1 MSTWKD
7 QLWNK
12 LEQIE
17 TRFDQ
22 LKLDIGTRNKSIGEL
37 QVIPYRGYCNGKRL
51 YCRGRVLESPEIVPN
66 LQDGKWQNFVNVY
79 KRFESDEI
87 PNAHVRISY
96 DEHTFELTT
105 DEEGYYILNIELPT
119 PSLHKTLWQPLKIE
133 LLDAPVPFDGTIVT
147 TGEILTPIPDT
158 QIGIISD
165 MDDTVIKTDVVSK
178 SRMLYHTFFHNAYS
192 RLAFK
197 GVAAFYWAL
206 RKGMDGEQNN
216 PVFYVSN
223 SPWNLYD
230 LLEDFLDHND
240 IPKGPIFLRDFGM
253 HKNEQAIKYKT
264 HKHNE
269 VLRILLS
276 YPNLKFI
283 LIGDSGEK
291 DLNIYLEV
299 ARAFPNRIAAIYIR
313 KVEDR
318 KRNDR
323 IAALAEKEEE
333 VPVFLFDN
341 SFDAAKHAAKH
352 RFISPGWLVKV
363 KHSMD
368 ESVSLMDDWF
378 DED

>member
-1 MSTWKD
+1 MTTWKD
-7 QLWNK
+7 HLWKK

-17 TRFDQ
+17 VRFDE
-22 LKLDIGTRNKSIGEL
+22 LKLNIGTRNRSIGEL
-37 QVIPYRGYCNGKRL
+37 QVVPYRGYCNGKRL
-51 YCRGRVLESPEIVPN
+51 YCRGRVLENPEIVPN
-66 LQDGKWQNFVNVY
+66 LEDGKWKNFVNVY

-87 PNAHVRISY
+87 PNAHVQVSF
-96 DEHTFELTT
+96 DEHTFDLTT
-105 DEEGYYILNIELPT
+105 DEEGYYILNTELPT
-119 PSLHKTLWQPLKIE
+119 PSIHKTLWQPLKIE

-158 QIGIISD
+158 QFGIISD

-178 SRMLYHTFFHNAYS
+178 SRMLYHTFFKNAYS

-206 RKGMDGEQNN
+206 RKGRDGEQNN
-216 PVFYVSN
+216 PIFYVSN

-230 LLEDFLDHND
+230 LLEEFLDHND
-240 IPKGPIFLRDFGM
+240 IPKGPIFLRDFGI
-253 HKNEQAIKYKT
+253 HKNEDARKYKT

-276 YPNLKFI
+276 YPSLQFI

-291 DLNIYLEV
+291 DLDIYFEV

-318 KRNDR
+318 KRNER
-323 IAALAEKEEE
+323 VIALAEQEEE
-333 VPVFLFDN
+333 VPVFLFDD
-341 SFDAAKHAAKH
+341 SFEAAQHAMKH
-352 RFISPGWLVKV
+352 RLITPGWLLKV
-363 KHSMD
+363 KQSMD
-368 ESVSLMDDWF
+368 EPLSLLEDWF